1 MATEEPT
8 HTSPPNSIDSISD
21 LKPKMRLRGI
31 VRDVQ
36 LYGAVVDIGLEYN
49 GVVHISQLTPKR
61 VNRVADVVSPGDEV
75 TVWVTKVEPK
85 KGRIGLTMVKPP
97 QVGWNELEE
106 GKTYTGQV
114 TRIES
119 YGAFV
124 DVGAERPGL
133 LHVREMSSGYVR
145 HPSDLVQIGDEVE
158 VRLLK
163 VNRRRRRIDLSMMGL
178 EMEQVQQSDE
188 DEQAPRKTTM
198 EIALERAQAQ
208 KQAQERGRQKHR
220 QPDLSERE
228 GILERTIAQ
237 HSESASRSRQ

>member
-1 MATEEPT
+1 VATEELT
-8 HTSPPNSIDSISD
+8 QTQSPDSISD
-21 LKPKMRLRGI
+21 LKPKMRLQGV

-36 LYGAVVDIGLEYN
+36 LYGAVVDVGLKYD
-49 GVVHISQLTPKR
+49 GVVHISQLAHKR
-61 VNRVADVVSPGDEV
+61 VNRAADVVSPGDEV

-85 KGRIGLTMVKPP
+85 RGRIGLTMVKPP
-97 QVGWNELEE
+97 QVTWNELEE

-145 HPSDLVQIGDEVE
+145 HPSDLLQVGDQVE
-158 VRLLK
+158 VRILK

-178 EMEQVQQSDE
+178 EIDEVQQDE

-208 KQAQERGRQKHR
+208 KRAQERGPQKRR

-228 GILERTIAQ
+228 SILERTIAQ
-237 HSESASRSRQ
+237 HSKQ